1 MRRIQEPDLAL
12 LRIFIA
18 VCELGSLS
26 AAGKMLGISQQA
38 VSSRMHSLER
48 YVGEPVF
55 TRSTRGSGLTPTG
68 TIIASWAADVLSAA
82 RRFELGIES
91 VRGAAVRQLDVAA
104 SLTISEY
111 LLPGW
116 LVTLRDRQE
125 SDGEVATQARLRA
138 ANSESV
144 IAAVRNGDAMLG
156 FIETP
161 DVPTDIGS
169 APIGSDSLR
178 VAVAPSHP
186 WARRKTPISA
196 RELASTPLVMREQ
209 GSGTRRALEHAFQ
222 LVAATAGDP
231 VPPRIECAS
240 TATVRT
246 TIAAGVAPG
255 VLSELAIADDLALGR
270 LVTIDVAGLPLAR
283 PLSAVWSGRRA
294 ALPLPARQLIRIA
307 ARSPR
312 RLAVSA

>member
-1 MRRIQEPDLAL
+1 M
-12 LRIFIA
+12 FIA

-38 VSSRMHSLER
+38 VSSRMHSLEL

-68 TIIASWAADVLSAA
+68 TIIASWATDVLSAA
-82 RRFELGIES
+82 RRFELGVES
-91 VRGAAVRQLDVAA
+91 VRGTAVRQLDVAA

-138 ANSESV
+138 ANSENV
-144 IAAVRNGDAMLG
+144 VAAVRNGDAMLG

-161 DVPTDIGS
+161 DVPADIGS
-169 APIGSDSLR
+169 APIGSDNLR
-178 VAVAPSHP
+178 VAVAPAHP
-186 WARRKTPISA
+186 WARRTTPISA
-196 RELASTPLVMREQ
+196 GELAMTPLVMREQ

-222 LVAATAGDP
+222 LVAAVVGEP
-231 VPPRIECAS
+231 VPPRIECSS
-240 TATVRT
+240 TAAVRT

-270 LVTIDVAGLPLAR
+270 LMAVDVAGLDLAR
-283 PLSAVWSGRRA
+283 PLSAVWAGRRA
-294 ALPLPARQLIRIA
+294 ALPLPARQLIQIA

-312 RLAVSA
+312 RLAVTA

>member
-1 MRRIQEPDLAL
+1 MRLAQEPDLAL
-12 LRIFIA
+12 LRIFIT

-26 AAGKMLGISQQA
+26 AAGKALGMSQQA
-38 VSSRMHSLER
+38 VSSRMRALEL

-68 TIIASWAADVLSAA
+68 TIIAGWASDVLSAA
-82 RRFELGIES
+82 RRFELGVES
-91 VRGAAVRQLDVAA
+91 VRDTAVRRLDVAA

-116 LVTLRDRQE
+116 LAALRDRQE
-125 SDGEVATQARLRA
+125 SDGGVVTQVRLRA
-138 ANSESV
+138 VNSENV
-144 IAAVRNGDAMLG
+144 VAAVRNGDVMLG

-161 DVPTDIGS
+161 DVPTDVSS
-169 APIGSDSLR
+169 AQIGSDKLC

-186 WARRKTPISA
+186 WARKGKPITAS
-196 RELASTPLVMREQ
+196 ELVGTPLVMREQ

-222 LVAATAGDP
+222 LVAATVGDP
-231 VPPRIECAS
+231 APPRIECAS

-270 LVTIDVAGLPLAR
+270 LVAVDVVGLALAR
-283 PLSAVWSGRRA
+283 PLNAVWASRRA
-294 ALPLPARQLIRIA
+294 ALPLPARQLIQIA

-312 RLAVSA
+312 RLAVTA